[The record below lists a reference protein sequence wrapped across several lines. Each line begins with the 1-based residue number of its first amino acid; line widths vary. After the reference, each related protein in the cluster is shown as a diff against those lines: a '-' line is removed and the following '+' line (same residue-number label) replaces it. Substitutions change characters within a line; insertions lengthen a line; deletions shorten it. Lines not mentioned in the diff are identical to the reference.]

1 MKKKGFTLV
10 ELMIVIV
17 IIGIL
22 AAIAI
27 PKFADMVDKSK
38 EGATK
43 GQLTS
48 LRSALNIYYSDNE
61 GKYINVKE
69 QTTTVSSTTV
79 LQNYLVPK
87 YIASI
92 PVAKLPRKNN
102 NHNCTPESSI
112 VYAVD
117 FPTANVKDSG
127 DNTGGWAYDGKET
140 NSSWGDIRVN
150 CSGKTLDL
158 NHYWTEF

>member
-22 AAIAI
+22 AAVAI

-61 GKYINVKE
+61 GKYIKTSNT
-69 QTTTVSSTTV
+69 QSTTPNDTLGQV
-79 LQNYLVPK
+79 LQTYLVPK
-87 YIASI
+87 YITSI
-92 PVAKLPRKNN
+92 HPAKLPIKDN
-102 NHNCTPESSI
+102 NHNCTTESST

-117 FPTANVKDSG
+117 FPTANV
-127 DNTGGWAYDGKET
+127 NTSGGWAYDGKET

-150 CSGKTLDL
+150 CSGRVINKDK
-158 NHYWTEF
+158 YWTEF

>member
-1 MKKKGFTLV
+1 MKKGFTLV

-48 LRSALNIYYSDNE
+48 LRSAINLYYSDNE
-61 GKYINVKE
+61 GKHIKTTG
-69 QTTTVSSTTV
+69 QTTTPTQTTA
-79 LQNYLVPK
+79 LQDYLVPK

-92 PVAKLPRKNN
+92 QPAKLPIKDN
-102 NHNCTPESSI
+102 NHNCTTESST

-117 FPTANVKDSG
+117 FPTANV
-127 DNTGGWAYDGKET
+127 NTSGGWAYDGKET

-150 CSGKTLDL
+150 CSGRVINKDK
-158 NHYWTEF
+158 YWTEF

>member
-61 GKYINVKE
+61 GKYIKTSNT
-69 QTTTVSSTTV
+69 QSTTPDSTLGQN
-79 LQNYLVPK
+79 LQTYLVPK

-92 PVAKLPRKNN
+92 PVAKLPIKNN
-102 NHNCTPESSI
+102 NHSCTQESST

-117 FPTANVKDSG
+117 FPTANV
-127 DNTGGWAYDGKET
+127 TTAGGWAYDGKET

>member
-1 MKKKGFTLV
+1 MKKGFTLV

-48 LRSALNIYYSDNE
+48 LRSAINLYYSDNE
-61 GKYINVKE
+61 GKHIKIILSQNILL
-69 QTTTVSSTTV
+69 QFS
-79 LQNYLVPK
+79 LQNF
-87 YIASI
+87 
-92 PVAKLPRKNN
+92 R
-102 NHNCTPESSI
+102 
-112 VYAVD
+112 
-117 FPTANVKDSG
+117 
-127 DNTGGWAYDGKET
+127 
-140 NSSWGDIRVN
+140 
-150 CSGKTLDL
+150 
-158 NHYWTEF
+158 

>member
-1 MKKKGFTLV
+1 MKKGFTLV

-22 AAIAI
+22 AAVAI

-38 EGATK
+38 EGSTK

-61 GKYINVKE
+61 GKYIKTTG
-69 QTTTVSSTTV
+69 QTTSPSATTV
-79 LQNYLVPK
+79 LKDNLVPK

-92 PVAKLPRKNN
+92 QPAKLPIKDG
-102 NHNCTPESSI
+102 NHSCTTESSS

-117 FPTANVKDSG
+117 FPTANV
-127 DNTGGWAYDGKET
+127 NTSGGWAYDGKET
-140 NSSWGDIRVN
+140 NSSWGDIKVN
-150 CSGKTLDL
+150 CRSGKTL
-158 NHYWTEF
+158 NKQNYWTEF

>member
-1 MKKKGFTLV
+1 
-10 ELMIVIV
+10 MIVIV

-38 EGATK
+38 EGSTK

-61 GKYINVKE
+61 GKYITFNGQTNVA
-69 QTTTVSSTTV
+69 VSTTV

-87 YIASI
+87 YIAAI
-92 PVAKLPRKNN
+92 PVAKLPKKNN
-102 NHNCTPESSI
+102 NHNCTPESST

-117 FPTANVKDSG
+117 FPTTNATTD
-127 DNTGGWAYDGKET
+127 GGWAYDGKDT

-150 CSGKTLDL
+150 CKSGKTLDL
-158 NHYWTEF
+158 NRYWTEF